1 MRFASVSNASVTVGS
16 SFLGSASSLAFLALS
31 PPSAM
36 LVVAAEVEASG
47 ATGVGEICL
56 FFGLEA
62 LLETVGV
69 EATAL
74 PPKLAKR

>member
-1 MRFASVSNASVTVGS
+1 
-16 SFLGSASSLAFLALS
+16 
-31 PPSAM
+31 M